1 MEEGEHMFHEMTLEQ
16 APIYAR
22 VVSQLSENNTLST
35 KLQTFFYNA
44 LKKQLSKKSV
54 KSLSFENQYTI
65 LEALPPADSSAEHY
79 TSAKSIHY
87 LLLNEMLTPSS
98 HLAERWETLEK
109 DQVLHVAERCKEL
122 AKCRDINNKLRG
134 ALLNI
139 KTHTFNLE
147 DFKKLF
153 LILSESGVGSHE
165 K

>member
-1 MEEGEHMFHEMTLEQ
+1 MFHEMTLDQ

-22 VVSQLSENNTLST
+22 VVSQLSQDNSLST
-35 KLQTFFYNA
+35 KLQTYFYNA
-44 LKKQLSKKSV
+44 LKKPLSKKSV
-54 KSLSFENQYTI
+54 KSLSFEHQYAI
-65 LEALPPADSSAEHY
+65 LEALPPAESNAEQY

-87 LLLNEMLTPSS
+87 LLINEMLTPSS

-139 KTHTFNLE
+139 KTHTFNLK

>member
-1 MEEGEHMFHEMTLEQ
+1 MFHEMTLDQ

-22 VVSQLSENNTLST
+22 VVSQLSKDNSLST
-35 KLQTFFYNA
+35 KLQTYFYNA
-44 LKKQLSKKSV
+44 LKKPLSKKSV

-65 LEALPPADSSAEHY
+65 LEALPPAESIAEQY
-79 TSAKSIHY
+79 TSTKSIHY
-87 LLLNEMLTPSS
+87 LLLNEMVTPSS

-109 DQVLHVAERCKEL
+109 GQVLHVAERCKEL

-153 LILSESGVGSHE
+153 LILSESGVGSHQ